1 MYSVIVIAS
10 GKVDAFKRFRD
21 KSIVVLALACLVG
34 RGGCGRRRHIG
45 HLLVAVAVLLV
56 RDRLDGLADVAVTS
70 SSWCC

>member
-34 RGGCGRRRHIG
+34 RGW
-45 HLLVAVAVLLV
+45 VWQA
-56 RDRLDGLADVAVTS
+56 TS
-70 SSWCC
+70 AR